1 MSDILPR
8 QDRSEFS
15 EESKEHRK
23 WRVFW
28 QEIPGWL
35 KAALIG
41 LCGATAGIGGFNG
54 LAHGDAQAESFKN
67 ETKIEERL
75 IKQETKMEGIEKQID
90 KMDGKL
96 DRLLSRRER

>member
-1 MSDILPR
+1 MSDGFLPR

-28 QEIPGWL
+28 AELPSWL
-35 KAALIG
+35 KVAIVS

-54 LAHGDAQAESFKN
+54 MLSKSDGTDK
-67 ETKIEERL
+67 KIEERL
-75 IKQETKMEGIEKQID
+75 IKQETKMESIEKQID

>member
-1 MSDILPR
+1 MSDGLLPR

-35 KAALIG
+35 KTTIIG
-41 LCGATAGIGGFNG
+41 LCGATAGIGGFTG
-54 LAHGDAQAESFKN
+54 MLPKSEVA

-90 KMDGKL
+90 RMDGKL